1 MKRLTLIMMVYSAF
15 SFKILC
21 TTFKQLKLIGFELT
35 ILLAVAGL
43 QCFTERRTFV
53 VFSFDFNPF
62 LTAPANFD
70 H

>member
-1 MKRLTLIMMVYSAF
+1 MFYSAF